1 MSPRLAHRPSHQPH
15 LRRHRRCFLMPPPR
29 RIPASAIARRGRAA
43 LCSRTAIQTRQ
54 SEQGSG
60 LVRRMPSAG
69 EALLLHP
76 CFLRRQHNT
85 PNRHKSKRSNQT
97 VSHSQRPTHLQA
109 AARLQERMKG
119 DLQATSS
126 RAQSSACSMK
136 WYCDLLICV
145 FSLEQRGGF
154 GVVAH
159 VSFFFLCVCVCVC
172 VCVLRLSV
180 CGYCCSSTPPRDP
193 MRLTSSQTRQS
204 YSRFDCGELGWDE
217 NCVLLLLLLLFFLFF
232 LFFVFLFLLL
242 FFGL

>member
-69 EALLLHP
+69 EALLLRP

-136 WYCDLLICV
+136 C
-145 FSLEQRGGF
+145 
-154 GVVAH
+154 
-159 VSFFFLCVCVCVC
+159 
-172 VCVLRLSV
+172 
-180 CGYCCSSTPPRDP
+180 STPPRDP

-204 YSRFDCGELGWDE
+204 YSRFITRVLAHRWPSGLSTLSSKLCA
-217 NCVLLLLLLLFFLFF
+217 CVS
-232 LFFVFLFLLL
+232 VCVCV
-242 FFGL
+242 